1 MRLARADLA
10 REQRRPH
17 GAGKTH
23 LARQPIGAARV
34 GDQPDPGEGLHEGGA
49 FGGDDDIGG
58 QREIGPGPGGDPVDS
73 GDDRH
78 RRVIDRLQKRL
89 IFIPQRRL
97 KVDIGRVAAIG
108 KVLAG

>member
-10 REQRRPH
+10 RKQRRPH
-17 GAGKTH
+17 GAGKAD
-23 LARQPIGAARV
+23 LARQPVCTARIR
-34 GDQPDPGEGLHEGGA
+34 DQPDPGEGLHEGGA

-58 QREIGPGPGGDPVDS
+58 QREVGPGPCRNPVDG

-89 IFIPQRRL
+89 IFIAQRRL

-108 KVLAG
+108 KVLTG